1 MLFKKSREKKI
12 EEFLKAFEAYEEAK
26 KELRLD
32 TGWNFE
38 EHLKVTGYKDSEN
51 ERNEMIKKYNEI
63 CNKFNTK

>member
-1 MLFKKSREKKI
+1 MLFKKSRAKKI
-12 EEFLKAFEAYEEAK
+12 EEFLKAFVAYEEAK

-38 EHLKVTGYKDSEN
+38 EHLRVTGNKDSDN